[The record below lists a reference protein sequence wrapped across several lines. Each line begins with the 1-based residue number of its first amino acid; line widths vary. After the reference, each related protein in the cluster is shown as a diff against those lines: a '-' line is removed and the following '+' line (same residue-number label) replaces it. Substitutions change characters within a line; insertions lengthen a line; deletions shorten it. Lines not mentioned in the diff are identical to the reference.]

1 MKALYYRYL
10 FENVENGMIQAGS
23 IYNEEND
30 CSVNYV
36 YLSGNPTNSNIND
49 GVSSKD
55 SSRTNDI
62 TGIGILDKRTI
73 RRLAGAPI
81 DLVVVGEYTRDC
93 LGILYALLQNTTI
106 QTVIMPYV
114 APIHRMLVEQWI
126 SEEQD
131 MEEKALPEQW
141 ILEPEMSPEKLLEFS
156 CLIRHPYHALKNMG
170 VENVYLLYGNCPPCS
185 LDAVQNARKGNYF
198 ELADAEDLETIKIME
213 REYIPVV
220 KAGCIIKNKWVFY
233 FSAYGMNVM
242 ELYQFT
248 RRYYTK
254 EGYDRALRHPENTQ
268 YQAGMQRLL
277 EAYKKTYG
285 LEAFA
290 AVIMY
295 AGPGQVKE
303 SGSKINGA
311 MYEQS
316 FGRENHCSPYLDA
329 GRTVCMLKCIQRND
343 YGMLRNQFTRESR
356 TLRMGVLFLG
366 NIDMHKNME
375 EILKRYRGYGKTVR
389 IVSIPGNEDVSKWNP
404 EFPWKFEGEGIRYW
418 VGNINERMDT
428 KILKDILLAGSYNRI
443 ISVNEEY
450 GYCLS
455 GYMLDGEEYQ
465 QLL

>member
-10 FENVENGMIQAGS
+10 FENVENGIIQAGS
-23 IYNEEND
+23 IYNEEKD
-30 CSVNYV
+30 CGVNYV
-36 YLSGNPTNSNIND
+36 YLSGNPVSSTKRNILSGSMND
-49 GVSSKD
+49 GINGGFSGMSE
-55 SSRTNDI
+55 S
-62 TGIGILDKRTI
+62 GALDENTI
-73 RRLAGAPI
+73 DRLSGAPI
-81 DLVVVGEYTRDC
+81 DLVVVGEYTRTC
-93 LGILYALLQNTTI
+93 ICILYTLLKHTTI
-106 QTVIMPYV
+106 RTVIMPYV
-114 APIHRMLVEQWI
+114 APIYRILVEQGMPELWELFWKEDN
-126 SEEQD
+126 EEI
-131 MEEKALPEQW
+131 A
-141 ILEPEMSPEKLLEFS
+141 S
-156 CLIRHPYHALKNMG
+156 LIRQPYHVLKDMG

-220 KAGCIIKNKWVFY
+220 KAGCIIENKWVFY
-233 FSAYGMNVM
+233 FSAYGMDVM

-285 LEAFA
+285 LEAYA

-366 NIDMHKNME
+366 NIDMHKNM
-375 EILKRYRGYGKTVR
+375 
-389 IVSIPGNEDVSKWNP
+389 
-404 EFPWKFEGEGIRYW
+404 
-418 VGNINERMDT
+418 
-428 KILKDILLAGSYNRI
+428 
-443 ISVNEEY
+443 
-450 GYCLS
+450 
-455 GYMLDGEEYQ
+455 
-465 QLL
+465 

>member
-1 MKALYYRYL
+1 
-10 FENVENGMIQAGS
+10 
-23 IYNEEND
+23 
-30 CSVNYV
+30 
-36 YLSGNPTNSNIND
+36 
-49 GVSSKD
+49 
-55 SSRTNDI
+55 
-62 TGIGILDKRTI
+62 
-73 RRLAGAPI
+73 
-81 DLVVVGEYTRDC
+81 
-93 LGILYALLQNTTI
+93 
-106 QTVIMPYV
+106 
-114 APIHRMLVEQWI
+114 
-126 SEEQD
+126 

-141 ILEPEMSPEKLLEFS
+141 ILGPKMSPEKRLEFS

-220 KAGCIIKNKWVFY
+220 KAGCIIENKWVFY

-389 IVSIPGNEDVSKWNP
+389 IVSIPGNDDVSKWNP

>member
-10 FENVENGMIQAGS
+10 FENVENGIIQAGS
-23 IYNEEND
+23 IYNEEKD
-30 CSVNYV
+30 CGVNYV
-36 YLSGNPTNSNIND
+36 YLSGNPVSSTKRNILSGSMND
-49 GVSSKD
+49 GINGGFSGMSE
-55 SSRTNDI
+55 S
-62 TGIGILDKRTI
+62 GALDENTI
-73 RRLAGAPI
+73 DRLSGAPI
-81 DLVVVGEYTRDC
+81 DLVVVGEYTRTC
-93 LGILYALLQNTTI
+93 ICILYTLLKHTTI
-106 QTVIMPYV
+106 RTVIMPYV
-114 APIHRMLVEQWI
+114 APIYRILVEQGMPEPWELFWKEDN
-126 SEEQD
+126 EEI
-131 MEEKALPEQW
+131 A
-141 ILEPEMSPEKLLEFS
+141 S
-156 CLIRHPYHALKNMG
+156 LIRPPYHELQDMG

-185 LDAVQNARKGNYF
+185 LDAVQNAREGSYF

-220 KAGCIIKNKWVFY
+220 KAGCIIENKWVFY
-233 FSAYGMNVM
+233 FSAYGMDVT

-268 YQAGMQRLL
+268 YQAGMLREL

-285 LEAFA
+285 LEAYA

-295 AGPGQVKE
+295 AGPARVKE
-303 SGSKINGA
+303 SGSKIDGA

-316 FGRENHCSPYLDA
+316 FGRENQCSPYLDA
-329 GRTVCMLKCIQRND
+329 GGTVCMLKCIQRND

-366 NIDMHKNME
+366 NVNMHKNME

-389 IVSIPGNEDVSKWNP
+389 IVSIPGNEDASKWNP
-404 EFPWKFEGEGIRYW
+404 EFPWKFEGEGVRYW

-428 KILKDILLAGSYNRI
+428 KILKDILLAGSCNRI
-443 ISVNEEY
+443 IRVNEEY
-450 GYCLS
+450 GCCLS

-465 QLL
+465 QFL

>member
-170 VENVYLLYGNCPPCS
+170 GGKCLFIIWKLSALFPRRSAEC
-185 LDAVQNARKGNYF
+185 QKRKLF
-198 ELADAEDLETIKIME
+198 RT
-213 REYIPVV
+213 
-220 KAGCIIKNKWVFY
+220 
-233 FSAYGMNVM
+233 
-242 ELYQFT
+242 
-248 RRYYTK
+248 
-254 EGYDRALRHPENTQ
+254 
-268 YQAGMQRLL
+268 
-277 EAYKKTYG
+277 
-285 LEAFA
+285 
-290 AVIMY
+290 
-295 AGPGQVKE
+295 
-303 SGSKINGA
+303 
-311 MYEQS
+311 
-316 FGRENHCSPYLDA
+316 GRCR
-329 GRTVCMLKCIQRND
+329 GFRND
-343 YGMLRNQFTRESR
+343 KDYGTGIHSGGQG
-356 TLRMGVLFLG
+356 RM
-366 NIDMHKNME
+366 HH
-375 EILKRYRGYGKTVR
+375 
-389 IVSIPGNEDVSKWNP
+389 
-404 EFPWKFEGEGIRYW
+404 
-418 VGNINERMDT
+418 
-428 KILKDILLAGSYNRI
+428 
-443 ISVNEEY
+443 
-450 GYCLS
+450 
-455 GYMLDGEEYQ
+455 
-465 QLL
+465 